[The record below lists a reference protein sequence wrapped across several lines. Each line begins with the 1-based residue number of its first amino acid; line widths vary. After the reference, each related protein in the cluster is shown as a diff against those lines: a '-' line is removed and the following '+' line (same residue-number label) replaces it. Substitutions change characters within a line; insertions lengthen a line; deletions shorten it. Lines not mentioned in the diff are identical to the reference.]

1 MGEVVDV
8 ASVKTARRVRG
19 IYPTNRG
26 MISRLIQGL
35 TNGGHLVGTID
46 RIKETRRIAGLDA
59 MSRAECIRTVENYL
73 RVKRDHRA
81 DSPQPRDR
89 RGDAQSGCEGEVY
102 RRDHRGYGAGWT
114 NEVHVPRVEAASPRL
129 VTVST
134 GRRGPRRAPRTRSAR
149 M

>member
-8 ASVKTARRVRG
+8 ASVKNARRVRG

-59 MSRAECIRTVENYL
+59 MSRAECIRTVENHL

-81 DSPQPRDR
+81 DSPQPR
-89 RGDAQSGCEGEVY
+89 
-102 RRDHRGYGAGWT
+102 
-114 NEVHVPRVEAASPRL
+114 
-129 VTVST
+129 
-134 GRRGPRRAPRTRSAR
+134 RRAIGEEMLSLAAKGKYTDATIEVTGPDGRAKCTFHA
-149 M
+149 